1 MKRVGKRIRLV
12 GAGVVGMKGG
22 DACVAP
28 VLLCQCITPPTKG
41 DASVPSPTGM
51 KRSSFASEASF
62 TRKVY
67 YVRKE
72 GYLYVRYNIEQAESF
87 RSLERIG

>member
-1 MKRVGKRIRLV
+1 MRVPV
-12 GAGVVGMKGG
+12 GAGVVWMWGG
-22 DACVAP
+22 T
-28 VLLCQCITPPTKG
+28 L
-41 DASVPSPTGM
+41 ASPWE
-51 KRSSFASEASF
+51 AEASF

-72 GYLYVRYNIEQAESF
+72 GYLYVRYNVEQAESF